1 MKKVSFAQ
9 FESLFTPIIKFLDE
23 SDRINDSLETLFPS
37 SFVYSEH
44 GNELLEYY
52 IDLAENYLELDGDWF
67 NWFVFENNMG
77 KSELSAINDEKE
89 YTIKSIE
96 DLYNFLTLFN

>member
-9 FESLFTPIIKFLDE
+9 FEQLFTPIIKFLDE
-23 SDRINDSLETLFPS
+23 SNRINDSLEVLFPS
-37 SFVYSEH
+37 SFVYTEH

-52 IDLAENYLELDGDWF
+52 IDLAENSLELDSDWF
-67 NWFVFENNMG
+67 NWFVFENDMG
-77 KSELSAINDEKE
+77 EKELSAFNEEKE
-89 YTIKSIE
+89 YIIKSIE

>member
-1 MKKVSFAQ
+1 MKKVSFTQ

-37 SFVYSEH
+37 SFVCSEH
-44 GNELLEYY
+44 GNELLLYY

-67 NWFVFENNMG
+67 NWFVFENDMG
-77 KSELSAINDEKE
+77 ERELSAFNDEKE
-89 YTIKSIE
+89 YIIKSIE
-96 DLYNFLTLFN
+96 DLYDFLTLFN